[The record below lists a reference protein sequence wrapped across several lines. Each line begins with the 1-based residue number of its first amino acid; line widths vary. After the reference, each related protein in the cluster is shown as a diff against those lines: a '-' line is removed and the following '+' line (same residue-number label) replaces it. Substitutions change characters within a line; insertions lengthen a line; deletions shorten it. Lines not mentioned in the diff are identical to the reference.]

1 MLNRS
6 WTPWFA
12 CALQPSFKCA
22 LALFSRLSASWRNFC
37 QTKRDK
43 QKNNENDLDFLLII
57 VLRIDH
63 CWSFLISLIIVKT
76 IKNRLNNIK
85 NVSFIQSSVKDFWGK
100 SWWKILRS
108 SPWGFRPSDRREC
121 RLLNN
126 TGVVW
131 WKYKHDNYVVT
142 KKTIGY
148 FRGY

>member
-43 QKNNENDLDFLLII
+43 QKKQWEWSGFLIDHCFENWSLLII
-57 VLRIDH
+57 LDFSNHSQNYKKPFKQHKKKVL
-63 CWSFLISLIIVKT
+63 
-76 IKNRLNNIK
+76 
-85 NVSFIQSSVKDFWGK
+85 FIQSSVKDFWGK

-126 TGVVW
+126 MGVVW
-131 WKYKHDNYVVT
+131 WKYKHKYDNMVVT
-142 KKTIGY
+142 KKNNWI
-148 FRGY
+148 F